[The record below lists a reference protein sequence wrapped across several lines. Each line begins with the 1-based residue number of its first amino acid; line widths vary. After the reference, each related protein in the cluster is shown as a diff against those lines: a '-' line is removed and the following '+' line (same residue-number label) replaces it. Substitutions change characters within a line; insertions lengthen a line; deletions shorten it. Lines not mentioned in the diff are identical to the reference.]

1 MLDIYKASAGSGK
14 TFALTLEYFRTI
26 FASPAEYKNILAVTF
41 TNKATEEMKSRI
53 INELHRLAD
62 GKTSDY
68 GEALKQ
74 EFGFTDEQLKN
85 RAVLLRT
92 MLLHDYGRLAV
103 TTIDRFFQRIIKA
116 FTRELG
122 IFPGYN
128 VELDSD
134 FVLLK
139 AVDKVMQQVKDNPG
153 LKNWISELMSS
164 NVEEGK
170 SWSIKSKIAELGEEL
185 FKENYML
192 FDKHILDKFSDKEF
206 LKNYRS
212 FLTAT
217 VQAYESRQAAIGQ
230 EAIGLIRS
238 EGLEQTDFKGGKA
251 GCVSYFYKLVAGN
264 FDEPTA
270 TVRKGAQDS
279 AAWVTKTSLRK
290 ATIGSICPRL
300 MQLLQDI
307 LNRFDQDYSYYLSAR
322 MLSDNLYQLGILN
335 DLYQEV
341 RAYCDEKG
349 LMLLS
354 DTTHIL
360 NMLIADNDTSFLFE
374 KCGNY
379 YKHLMIDEFQDT
391 SGMQWKNF
399 RPLVVNSLS
408 EGCRTMIV
416 GDVKQSIYR
425 WRNGD
430 WSLLANEVERQ
441 FSSLG
446 VNTVIL
452 KNNWRSAPEIVNFN
466 NTFFEKAVGMLTD
479 LYIADAGGEVKEKT
493 IAEAYQGLQQIPR
506 KKKKGYV
513 DIVFGPDK
521 KAEGGENIILADL
534 IAIIRDIRQRGGQL
548 KDIVILV
555 RGGKEGALVA
565 DFLMEYNKTADR
577 PIGFISND
585 SLYVWSSPYIQFII
599 AILKYMVDPCDMVN
613 KTQILYFYRVFIQDE
628 NNPDLHDI
636 FSGIGEK
643 ELFEVLGTDFELDK
657 NKIMSYSLY
666 ETIETILDKF
676 SLRKKREEIPYLIAF
691 QDIIYE
697 YETNNSNSI
706 TLFLDWWE
714 MI

>member
-1 MLDIYKASAGSGK
+1 MLDIYKASAGAGK
-14 TFALTLEYFRTI
+14 TFALTLEYFKTI

-264 FDEPTA
+264 FDKPTA

-279 AAWVTKTSLRK
+279 AAWVTKTSPRK

-374 KCGNY
+374 KWN
-379 YKHLMIDEFQDT
+379 MDRRR
-391 SGMQWKNF
+391 
-399 RPLVVNSLS
+399 RPGKSV
-408 EGCRTMIV
+408 
-416 GDVKQSIYR
+416 
-425 WRNGD
+425 
-430 WSLLANEVERQ
+430 LL
-441 FSSLG
+441 
-446 VNTVIL
+446 
-452 KNNWRSAPEIVNFN
+452 
-466 NTFFEKAVGMLTD
+466 
-479 LYIADAGGEVKEKT
+479 
-493 IAEAYQGLQQIPR
+493 
-506 KKKKGYV
+506 
-513 DIVFGPDK
+513 
-521 KAEGGENIILADL
+521 
-534 IAIIRDIRQRGGQL
+534 
-548 KDIVILV
+548 
-555 RGGKEGALVA
+555 
-565 DFLMEYNKTADR
+565 
-577 PIGFISND
+577 
-585 SLYVWSSPYIQFII
+585 
-599 AILKYMVDPCDMVN
+599 
-613 KTQILYFYRVFIQDE
+613 
-628 NNPDLHDI
+628 I
-636 FSGIGEK
+636 F
-643 ELFEVLGTDFELDK
+643 
-657 NKIMSYSLY
+657 
-666 ETIETILDKF
+666 
-676 SLRKKREEIPYLIAF
+676 
-691 QDIIYE
+691 
-697 YETNNSNSI
+697 
-706 TLFLDWWE
+706 
-714 MI
+714 

>member
-1 MLDIYKASAGSGK
+1 MLDIYKASAGAGK
-14 TFALTLEYFRTI
+14 TFALTLEYFKTI

-264 FDEPTA
+264 FDKPTA

-279 AAWVTKTSLRK
+279 AAWVTKTSPRK

-341 RAYCDEKG
+341 RAYCD
-349 LMLLS
+349 
-354 DTTHIL
+354 
-360 NMLIADNDTSFLFE
+360 
-374 KCGNY
+374 
-379 YKHLMIDEFQDT
+379 
-391 SGMQWKNF
+391 
-399 RPLVVNSLS
+399 
-408 EGCRTMIV
+408 
-416 GDVKQSIYR
+416 
-425 WRNGD
+425 
-430 WSLLANEVERQ
+430 
-441 FSSLG
+441 
-446 VNTVIL
+446 
-452 KNNWRSAPEIVNFN
+452 
-466 NTFFEKAVGMLTD
+466 
-479 LYIADAGGEVKEKT
+479 
-493 IAEAYQGLQQIPR
+493 
-506 KKKKGYV
+506 
-513 DIVFGPDK
+513 
-521 KAEGGENIILADL
+521 
-534 IAIIRDIRQRGGQL
+534 
-548 KDIVILV
+548 
-555 RGGKEGALVA
+555 
-565 DFLMEYNKTADR
+565 
-577 PIGFISND
+577 
-585 SLYVWSSPYIQFII
+585 
-599 AILKYMVDPCDMVN
+599 
-613 KTQILYFYRVFIQDE
+613 
-628 NNPDLHDI
+628 
-636 FSGIGEK
+636 
-643 ELFEVLGTDFELDK
+643 
-657 NKIMSYSLY
+657 
-666 ETIETILDKF
+666 
-676 SLRKKREEIPYLIAF
+676 
-691 QDIIYE
+691 
-697 YETNNSNSI
+697 
-706 TLFLDWWE
+706 
-714 MI
+714 

>member
-1 MLDIYKASAGSGK
+1 MLDIYKASAGAGK

-26 FASPAEYKNILAVTF
+26 FASPTEYKNILAVTF

-238 EGLEQTDFKGGKA
+238 CLL
-251 GCVSYFYKLVAGN
+251 Y
-264 FDEPTA
+264 
-270 TVRKGAQDS
+270 
-279 AAWVTKTSLRK
+279 TSP
-290 ATIGSICPRL
+290 SPR
-300 MQLLQDI
+300 D
-307 LNRFDQDYSYYLSAR
+307 
-322 MLSDNLYQLGILN
+322 
-335 DLYQEV
+335 
-341 RAYCDEKG
+341 
-349 LMLLS
+349 
-354 DTTHIL
+354 
-360 NMLIADNDTSFLFE
+360 
-374 KCGNY
+374 
-379 YKHLMIDEFQDT
+379 
-391 SGMQWKNF
+391 
-399 RPLVVNSLS
+399 
-408 EGCRTMIV
+408 
-416 GDVKQSIYR
+416 
-425 WRNGD
+425 
-430 WSLLANEVERQ
+430 
-441 FSSLG
+441 
-446 VNTVIL
+446 
-452 KNNWRSAPEIVNFN
+452 
-466 NTFFEKAVGMLTD
+466 
-479 LYIADAGGEVKEKT
+479 
-493 IAEAYQGLQQIPR
+493 
-506 KKKKGYV
+506 
-513 DIVFGPDK
+513 
-521 KAEGGENIILADL
+521 
-534 IAIIRDIRQRGGQL
+534 
-548 KDIVILV
+548 
-555 RGGKEGALVA
+555 
-565 DFLMEYNKTADR
+565 
-577 PIGFISND
+577 
-585 SLYVWSSPYIQFII
+585 
-599 AILKYMVDPCDMVN
+599 
-613 KTQILYFYRVFIQDE
+613 
-628 NNPDLHDI
+628 
-636 FSGIGEK
+636 
-643 ELFEVLGTDFELDK
+643 
-657 NKIMSYSLY
+657 
-666 ETIETILDKF
+666 
-676 SLRKKREEIPYLIAF
+676 
-691 QDIIYE
+691 
-697 YETNNSNSI
+697 
-706 TLFLDWWE
+706 
-714 MI
+714 

>member
-1 MLDIYKASAGSGK
+1 MLDIYKASAGAGK
-14 TFALTLEYFRTI
+14 TFALTLEYFKTI

-264 FDEPTA
+264 FDKPTA

-279 AAWVTKTSLRK
+279 AAWVTKTSPRK

-349 LMLLS
+349 LMLLG

-360 NMLIADNDTSFLFE
+360 NMLIADNGTSFLFE
-374 KCGNY
+374 MWGNY
-379 YKHLMIDEFQDT
+379 
-391 SGMQWKNF
+391 
-399 RPLVVNSLS
+399 
-408 EGCRTMIV
+408 
-416 GDVKQSIYR
+416 
-425 WRNGD
+425 
-430 WSLLANEVERQ
+430 
-441 FSSLG
+441 
-446 VNTVIL
+446 
-452 KNNWRSAPEIVNFN
+452 
-466 NTFFEKAVGMLTD
+466 
-479 LYIADAGGEVKEKT
+479 
-493 IAEAYQGLQQIPR
+493 
-506 KKKKGYV
+506 
-513 DIVFGPDK
+513 
-521 KAEGGENIILADL
+521 
-534 IAIIRDIRQRGGQL
+534 
-548 KDIVILV
+548 
-555 RGGKEGALVA
+555 
-565 DFLMEYNKTADR
+565 
-577 PIGFISND
+577 
-585 SLYVWSSPYIQFII
+585 
-599 AILKYMVDPCDMVN
+599 
-613 KTQILYFYRVFIQDE
+613 
-628 NNPDLHDI
+628 
-636 FSGIGEK
+636 
-643 ELFEVLGTDFELDK
+643 
-657 NKIMSYSLY
+657 
-666 ETIETILDKF
+666 
-676 SLRKKREEIPYLIAF
+676 
-691 QDIIYE
+691 
-697 YETNNSNSI
+697 
-706 TLFLDWWE
+706 
-714 MI
+714 